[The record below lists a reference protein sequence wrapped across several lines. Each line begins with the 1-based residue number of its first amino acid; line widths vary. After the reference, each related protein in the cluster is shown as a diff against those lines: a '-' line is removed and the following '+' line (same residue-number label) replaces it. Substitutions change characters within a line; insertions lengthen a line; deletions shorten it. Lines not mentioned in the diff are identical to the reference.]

1 MRISLSATTVLAL
14 SALQSTP
21 AADYQIGCFTMEP
34 QGVYLDV
41 RFRLGERFFAGA
53 GASEGLI
60 DVASIEDVSQ
70 RSTDDAGYVT
80 YTYTDL
86 PYVANASIH
95 GLAAF
100 GGVELWSR
108 GRLSTQASLGLGWAL
123 LDGTGSGQEGR
134 SRDMFRIP
142 ARLEYA
148 WRPVIW
154 ENLPSLGLV
163 GAIGGEWRQGIDT
176 PKLFREFSEVAFL
189 ARFGLTI

>member
-1 MRISLSATTVLAL
+1 MRIFLSASAFLVL

-21 AADYQIGCFTMEP
+21 AADYQIGWFTMEP

-60 DVASIEDVSQ
+60 DVASVEKVSH
-70 RSTDDAGYVT
+70 RSTDPDGYVT
-80 YTYTDL
+80 STYTTL
-86 PYVANASIH
+86 PIVANASIH
-95 GLAAF
+95 GLETF
-100 GGVELWSR
+100 GGIELWSR
-108 GRLSTQASLGLGWAL
+108 DRLSTQASVGLGWAL
-123 LDGTGSGQEGR
+123 LDGSESGQEGR

-148 WRPVIW
+148 WRPVFW
-154 ENLPSLGLV
+154 ESLPSLGLV